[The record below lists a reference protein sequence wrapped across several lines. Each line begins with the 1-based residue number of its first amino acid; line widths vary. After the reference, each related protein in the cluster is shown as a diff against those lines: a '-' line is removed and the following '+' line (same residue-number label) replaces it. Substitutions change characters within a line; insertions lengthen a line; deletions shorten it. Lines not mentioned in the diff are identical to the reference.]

1 MMIKLDTIIVNKSI
15 LSQYDSQGMYKI
27 YDVWPEIAKNAFTQ
41 NFDQIE
47 FSNIDHIVFAGMGG
61 SGAIGDIFSSILSKT
76 NIHVCVTKG
85 YLLPKTVDKNTLVI
99 PSSVS
104 GNTVETLTI
113 LDSAK
118 KLGCKIAAFA
128 SGGKMEEYCI
138 KNKIDFTKIPQIHSP
153 RTSTITYLY
162 SMINIL
168 GPILPIK
175 KNDIDE
181 SITALEKLK
190 NKICSDN
197 LNQNN
202 PSLEL
207 AKWLSGTPIIY
218 YPAGLEASA
227 IRFKNSLQENC
238 KMHVIAEDIIEAC
251 HNGIVAWETT
261 SNVKPILLKGKDDY
275 IKTKE
280 RWKFVQEY
288 FHKNKIDYKEIETT
302 SGHILTKIICLI
314 YLLDYASIYK
324 SVISKT
330 DPSPVNSINFI
341 KDRI

>member
-27 YDVWPEIAKNAFTQ
+27 YDGWPEIAKNAFTQ

-275 IKTKE
+275 IKTRE
-280 RWKFVQEY
+280 RWKIVQEY